1 MKIIFDYFRT
11 ELADVNYNFNLVQTG
26 EQEVVH
32 VLQATIQRQ
41 SNADSLNKQL
51 SQERSN
57 YLSGL
62 KVDLCVKMKYT
73 FIIYLGIYS
82 KSSYT

>member
-11 ELADVNYNFNLVQTG
+11 ELADVNYSFNLVEAG

-32 VLQATIQRQ
+32 VLQTTLQRQ

-57 YLSGL
+57 YLSDL
-62 KVDLCVKMKYT
+62 KVDRYVKMKYT
-73 FIIYLGIYS
+73 FIIYLGIY
-82 KSSYT
+82 